1 MSEKVTLT
9 WYGHA
14 CFKIE
19 CGGHSLVMDPYR
31 DVTGY
36 PKLNLSAGTVMASH
50 MQHDDHNAFDMVTIT
65 DEKGESPFRTET
77 VDCFH
82 DREGGSLRGKNKITI
97 IEAGGK
103 RIAHMGDLGHTLSEE
118 QIAAVGKCDVM
129 LIPVG
134 GYFTVDAG
142 EAKQIVDATDPIVV
156 IPMHYRSG
164 SYGYDVIAEPD
175 EFLSLCSDRELI
187 RQQGPVWEID
197 DSEERRVVLLKFAE

>member
-1 MSEKVTLT
+1 MAQKVTLT

-19 CGGHSLVMDPYR
+19 YSGHSIVIDPYR

-36 PKLNLSAGTVMASH
+36 PELRLTAGAVTASH
-50 MQHDDHNAFDMVTIT
+50 EHDDHGALDQVTVVR
-65 DEKGESPFRTET
+65 EEGESPFRMET
-77 VDCFH
+77 VSCFH
-82 DREGGSLRGKNKITI
+82 DDAGGTLRGENRITV

-103 RIAHMGDLGHTLSEE
+103 RIAHMGDLGHMLSEE
-118 QIAAVGKCDVM
+118 QLAAVGRCDVM

-134 GYFTVDAG
+134 GYYTVDAKG
-142 EAKQIVDATDPIVV
+142 AKQVVDAADPAVV

-175 EFLSLCSDRELI
+175 EFLELCTDRKVI
-187 RQQGPVWEID
+187 RAKGPVWEID
-197 DSEERRVVLLKFAE
+197 DSEERRAVLLQFAE